1 MIRNYFLATIGLG
14 FVSFALLLLSVAES
28 TAAEGNTMNVT
39 SPLATASTVPAVP
52 LVDSDVPAALESA
65 AFGLG

>member
-14 FVSFALLLLSVAES
+14 FVSFALLFLSVAEP
-28 TAAEGNTMNVT
+28 TAAEGTTMNVT

-52 LVDSDVPAALESA
+52 LVDSDVPAVLESA

>member
-14 FVSFALLLLSVAES
+14 FVSFALLFLSVAEP
-28 TAAEGNTMNVT
+28 TAAEGTTMNVT

-52 LVDSDVPAALESA
+52 PVDSDVPAVLESA

>member
-14 FVSFALLLLSVAES
+14 FVSFALLFLSVAEP
-28 TAAEGNTMNVT
+28 TAAEGTTMNVT
-39 SPLATASTVPAVP
+39 SPLATASTVPTVP
-52 LVDSDVPAALESA
+52 LVDSDVPAVLESA